1 MPLKLKTV
9 PTKQMDT
16 SLEAAAKAGHTG
28 THAHRP
34 PTNSE
39 LWGRQPAPQGAI
51 CSDSRLPKK
60 AAPFPTPGQGGAVG
74 LSGFTRPCS
83 GSSSPT
89 EADLGNSG
97 SRGKV
102 DSKY

>member
-1 MPLKLKTV
+1 
-9 PTKQMDT
+9 MDT

-34 PTNSE
+34 PHKLRAVGEATS
-39 LWGRQPAPQGAI
+39 PQRAI
-51 CSDSRLPKK
+51 CSDSRLPRRHCPPSPLQ
-60 AAPFPTPGQGGAVG
+60 AREGAVR
-74 LSGFTRPCS
+74 LSGFTRPCF

-97 SRGKV
+97 NRGKV
-102 DSKY
+102 GRKY